1 MYSYEGKLYTPQENL
16 CFICYVFIFFF
27 VDPVSSAFAVGDPE
41 CGSSLSLESGV
52 HQRHQA
58 VPLRSAL

>member
-1 MYSYEGKLYTPQENL
+1 MLYLL
-16 CFICYVFIFFF
+16 CIYFFF